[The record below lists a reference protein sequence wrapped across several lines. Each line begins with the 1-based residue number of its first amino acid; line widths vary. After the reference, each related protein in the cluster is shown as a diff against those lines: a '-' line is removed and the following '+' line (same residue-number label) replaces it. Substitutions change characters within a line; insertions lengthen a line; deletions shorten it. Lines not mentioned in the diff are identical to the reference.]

1 MKLPKKIAALLTVTL
16 VASSAGSLSFADT
29 TNVSEDK
36 LVGAGRWE
44 TAIEVSKKGWT
55 QATEAVIVNDSSIA
69 DALAATPFAEAKNAP
84 ILLTGKDSLNEKT
97 KAELKRLG
105 VKKVYIIGGVGTLTE
120 NVENLL
126 KAEKL
131 EVDRIQGD
139 TRELTALEIAK
150 RLDQIKDIE
159 EIAVVNGRTGLA
171 DAVSIAAAAADKDMA
186 IILSN
191 PVDGTKASDEFII
204 PSKLV
209 SPYDITSSSSVSLS
223 LSSTNPHIAYKFIS
237 LDKLITSPSL

>member
-16 VASSAGSLSFADT
+16 VASSAGNLSFADT
-29 TNVSEDK
+29 VQGASSEQ
-36 LVGAGRWE
+36 LTGSGRWE
-44 TAIEVSKKGWT
+44 TAIEISKNGWSS
-55 QATEAVIVNDSSIA
+55 ATEAIIVNDASIA
-69 DALAATPFAEAKNAP
+69 DALAATPFADAKNAP

-159 EIAVVNGRTGLA
+159 ENIYWGV
-171 DAVSIAAAAADKDMA
+171 
-186 IILSN
+186 
-191 PVDGTKASDEFII
+191 
-204 PSKLV
+204 KL
-209 SPYDITSSSSVSLS
+209 
-223 LSSTNPHIAYKFIS
+223 
-237 LDKLITSPSL
+237 